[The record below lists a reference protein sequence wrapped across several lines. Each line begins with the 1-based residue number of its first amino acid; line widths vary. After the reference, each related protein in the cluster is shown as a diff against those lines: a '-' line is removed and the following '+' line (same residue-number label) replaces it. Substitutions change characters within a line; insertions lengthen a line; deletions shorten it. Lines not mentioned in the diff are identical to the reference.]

1 MPSDFPRSPKLL
13 RGALAVYEED
23 TPGTQ
28 PQIIHFQYNP
38 HSLRRRLEHRAEQ
51 AQPSNVGGAQE
62 DTMRVIGPPVERID
76 LSIELD
82 AADQLAEPSQNQ
94 TVAKHRLH
102 PILATLEM
110 LLYPPSFRVLENKR
124 LAEGGEVQLS
134 PAELPLTLFVWGE
147 SRVVPVRLTSLSV
160 AEEAYDPNLNP
171 IRAKVEL
178 GMQVLTYMELHQ
190 SSLGRSAYISFQEQ
204 KESLAR
210 QHRSSGDEGRVR
222 TLLPGQ

>member
-1 MPSDFPRSPKLL
+1 MPSDFPKSPKLL
-13 RGALAVYEED
+13 RGALAVYGD
-23 TPGTQ
+23 DAPGTQ

-38 HSLRRRLEHRAEQ
+38 QALRRRLEHRAQ
-51 AQPSNVGGAQE
+51 PAQPSNVGGAQE

-82 AADQLAEPSQNQ
+82 AADQLAEPSRNQ
-94 TVAKHRLH
+94 TVAQHGLH

-110 LLYPPSFRVLENKR
+110 LLYPPSFRVLENES
-124 LAEGGEVQLS
+124 LAEQGEVQLS
-134 PAELPLTLFVWGE
+134 PAELPLTLLVWGR
-147 SRVVPVRLTSLSV
+147 SRVVPVRLTSFSI

-178 GMQVLTYMELHQ
+178 GMQVLTYLELHQ
-190 SSLGRSAYISFQEQ
+190 SSLGRSAYISYQEQ

-210 QHRSSGDEGRVR
+210 QHRSSEDESRVR